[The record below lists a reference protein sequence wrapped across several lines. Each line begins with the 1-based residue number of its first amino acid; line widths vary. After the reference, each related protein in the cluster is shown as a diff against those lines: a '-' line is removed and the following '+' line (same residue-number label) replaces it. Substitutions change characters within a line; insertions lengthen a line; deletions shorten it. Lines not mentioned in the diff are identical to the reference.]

1 MNSNQREW
9 PVLKS
14 YAGAHLRRIALPLG
28 GIGTGTLGL
37 GGRGDLRGFE
47 VVNRPANGFAPPNCF
62 FALRTQTG
70 QGEVFC
76 RALEGPI
83 PPEDFEGSFGCRT
96 PNHGLPRW
104 SEAVFETA
112 YRGARRGDSLVWPR
126 RLTGRAFR
134 SGASR
139 TWRLFRRRLVWAW
152 GASPTSSMASCGG
165 ATTRRLFLCPQ
176 AQSKACTWRLQGL
189 GRRRISFTQRGVV
202 AVGVL
207 PQSLRRL
214 KTQRRGVIRE
224 LSMFSRSE
232 QSLLGRIDVGLSLFF
247 HH

>member
-37 GGRGDLRGFE
+37 GGRGDLRDFE
-47 VVNRPANGFAPPNCF
+47 VVNRPAKGFAPPNCF

-152 GASPTSSMASCGG
+152 AHRQLRQRRVVGAPPRGVCSCARRLSQRPALGDCKAWGAGDLIHAKRRSGGWCSPTIASPTQNSA
-165 ATTRRLFLCPQ
+165 
-176 AQSKACTWRLQGL
+176 
-189 GRRRISFTQRGVV
+189 
-202 AVGVL
+202 
-207 PQSLRRL
+207 
-214 KTQRRGVIRE
+214 QRR
-224 LSMFSRSE
+224 
-232 QSLLGRIDVGLSLFF
+232 
-247 HH
+247 HP